1 MTLPAPAADVARA
14 SLLGF
19 SSRLRDLLATLESA
33 ALVGQSEVR
42 MRGLGEH
49 LRFACLALPCA
60 EALVALEVETLGRL
74 SVPVVA
80 DTQGYRRATL
90 EFLPSGTPFAYLLG
104 GGGAHAAELGPDDP
118 MIAALRPALATKP
131 TAGIFVPI
139 RIGESTIG
147 GAALFAADT
156 PLGDHHLE
164 MAERLAEVLALTV
177 ESFRTEQMIFSLF
190 ARALPDLLGADAPTS
205 LRESLA
211 QYIHALRLGPTYKE
225 RLQLA
230 LAVGKLCDRGPA
242 EAMLCAEVLGRID
255 AYAASM
261 GGVASYDGTP

>member
-1 MTLPAPAADVARA
+1 M
-14 SLLGF
+14 G
-19 SSRLRDLLATLESA
+19 SRPP
-33 ALVGQSEVR
+33 
-42 MRGLGEH
+42 
-49 LRFACLALPCA
+49 LALELQEA
-60 EALVALEVETLGRL
+60 E
-74 SVPVVA
+74 
-80 DTQGYRRATL
+80 
-90 EFLPSGTPFAYLLG
+90 
-104 GGGAHAAELGPDDP
+104 GA
-118 MIAALRPALATKP
+118 
-131 TAGIFVPI
+131 
-139 RIGESTIG
+139 
-147 GAALFAADT
+147 

-242 EAMLCAEVLGRID
+242 EAMLCAEVLARID
-255 AYAASM
+255 AVERVTGRARYTRDIELPGMLFARILRSPHPHARIRAIDVSKAKALPLAS
-261 GGVASYDGTP
+261 ALALSTTLPPPDPAL